1 MKKTL
6 LALLL
11 MIAASAHA
19 QEQTH
24 TLNLKDADIRVLI
37 ASVSEI
43 TGKNFI
49 VDPRVEGKVNV
60 VSAKPMAADE
70 VYQVFESVL
79 RVHGFALI
87 PAGNMVKILP
97 EAVAKQDGAASLN
110 GGQGPDSLVTR
121 VIPVRYVAPAQVV
134 QVLSPLV
141 PQSGSVVVSP
151 AGNSVIITDR
161 AGNATRLEKLIQRI
175 DIESD
180 SAIEI
185 INLSHANAAEVA
197 NTVNRLN
204 DKNSTGSGP
213 AATAVADARTNSI
226 LLSGDPSARLRLR
239 ALVGHLDTP
248 LGDND
253 ATEVVYLRYAKAD
266 DLVPVLDGVAQTL
279 TGESAGTAENP
290 GKRSATIQVHKETN
304 ALIITAAPAVFREL
318 QAVIRQLDVRRAQV
332 MIEAIIAEV
341 SDEALKEIGV
351 QWQATDSLN
360 GAEGFIGGTNF
371 PDTNNGGSIVGAI
384 TNPLGALGRGFN
396 VGYITGTTTLPGTDT
411 TVYEIGALAKLLKGD
426 GRSNILSM
434 PSIVTMDNREA
445 NISVGQEVP
454 FLTGS
459 YTNTGNNGGGSN
471 QPNNPFQ
478 TIERKQIG
486 IKLKVT
492 PQVNEGDSVALDI
505 FQEVSSL
512 APTPQGAT
520 DLVTNKREI
529 TTSVMVPD
537 GGMLVLGG
545 LISNQVDQ
553 SVSKVPGLGDIPLL
567 GNLFKYRNS
576 KAQKRNLMVFLRP
589 TILRDA
595 ETERVISQEKY
606 NLLRAEQID
615 ALENR
620 DAMYRKEDMPLLPE
634 WGEPLRADPRASA
647 GATPHNE

>member
-1 MKKTL
+1 MKKFL
-6 LALLL
+6 LASLLVL
-11 MIAASAHA
+11 SQSAFA

-24 TLNLKDADIRVLI
+24 TLNLKDADIRILI
-37 ASVSEI
+37 SSVSEI

-79 RVHGFALI
+79 RVHGYALI

-110 GGQGPDSLVTR
+110 GGLGPDSMVTR

-134 QVLSPLV
+134 QVLTPLV

-185 INLSHANAAEVA
+185 ISLSHANATEVA
-197 NTVNRLN
+197 NTVNRLG
-204 DKNSTGSGP
+204 DKSGAAGSP
-213 AATAVADARTNSI
+213 SANAVADARTNSI
-226 LLSGDPSARLRLR
+226 LLSGDPSARLKLR
-239 ALVGHLDTP
+239 ALIGHLDTP

-253 ATEVVYLRYAKAD
+253 ATEVVYLRYAKAE
-266 DLVPVLDGVAQTL
+266 DLVAVLDGVAQTL
-279 TGESAGTAENP
+279 TGESAGTVDKPSA
-290 GKRSATIQVHKETN
+290 RTATIQVHKETN

-318 QAVIRQLDVRRAQV
+318 QAVVRRLDVRRAQV

-341 SDEALKEIGV
+341 SDEAIKEIGV

-360 GAEGFIGGTNF
+360 GSEGFVGGTNF
-371 PDTNNGGSIVGAI
+371 PDQTGNGSIVGAI

-396 VGYITGTTTLPGTDT
+396 VGYLTGTTTLPGTDD
-411 TVYEIGALAKLLKGD
+411 TVYEIGALAKLLRGD
-426 GRSNILSM
+426 GRSNILSQ
-434 PSIVTMDNREA
+434 PSIVTLDNKEA
-445 NISVGQEVP
+445 NITVGQEVP

-459 YTNTGNNGGGSN
+459 YTNAGSTSGGNN

-478 TIERKQIG
+478 TIERKEIG

-492 PQVNEGDSVALDI
+492 PRINEGDSVALDI

-512 APTPQGAT
+512 APTPAGAT

-529 TTSVMVPD
+529 STSVMVQD

-553 SVSKVPGLGDIPLL
+553 SVNKVPGLGDIPLL

-576 KAQKRNLMVFLRP
+576 KMQKRNLMVFLRP
-589 TILRDA
+589 TILRDP

-606 NLLRAEQID
+606 NLLRAEQIQ
-615 ALENR
+615 AREHR
-620 DAMYRKEDMPLLPE
+620 ESMIREEEMPILQE
-634 WGEPLRADPRASA
+634 WGQPLRADPRAE
-647 GATPHNE
+647 ATPHNE

>member
-1 MKKTL
+1 MKKIAL
-6 LALLL
+6 AALLFAVQL
-11 MIAASAHA
+11 GVSA

-24 TLNLKDADIRVLI
+24 TLNLKDSDIRVLI

-60 VSAKPMAADE
+60 VSAKPMKADE

-79 RVHGFALI
+79 RVHGYALI

-110 GGQGPDSLVTR
+110 GGLGPDSMVTR

-134 QVLSPLV
+134 QVLTPLV

-180 SAIEI
+180 SAIEMI
-185 INLSHANAAEVA
+185 ALTHANATEVA

-204 DKNSTGSGP
+204 DKNNVPGVPT
-213 AATAVADARTNSI
+213 ANAVADARTNSI
-226 LLSGDPSARLRLR
+226 LLSGDPSARLKLR
-239 ALVGHLDTP
+239 ALIGHLDTP
-248 LGDND
+248 LGDTE
-253 ATEVVYLRYAKAD
+253 ATEVVYLRYAKAE
-266 DLVPVLDGVAQTL
+266 DLVKVLDGVAQTL
-279 TGESAGTAENP
+279 TGETGGTADKP
-290 GKRSATIQVHKETN
+290 GARTATIQVHKDTN
-304 ALIITAAPAVFREL
+304 ALVITAAPAVFREL
-318 QAVIRQLDVRRAQV
+318 QAVVRRLDVRRAQV
-332 MIEAIIAEV
+332 MIEAVIAEV

-360 GAEGFIGGTNF
+360 GSEGFVGGTNF
-371 PDTNNGGSIVGAI
+371 PDQTGSGSIVGAI

-396 VGYITGTTTLPGTDT
+396 VGYITGTTTLPGSDDT
-411 TVYEIGALAKLLKGD
+411 IFEIGALAKLLKGD
-426 GRSNILSM
+426 GRSNILSQ
-434 PSIVTMDNREA
+434 PSIVTLDNKEA
-445 NISVGQEVP
+445 NITVGQEVP

-459 YTNTGNNGGGSN
+459 YTNIGGNNGGNN

-478 TIERKQIG
+478 TIERKEIG

-492 PQVNEGDSVALDI
+492 PRINEGDSVALDI

-529 TTSVMVPD
+529 TTSVMVSD

-553 SVSKVPGLGDIPLL
+553 TVNKVPGLGDIPLL

-606 NLLRAEQID
+606 NLLRAEQIE
-615 ALENR
+615 ARSHRESMVR
-620 DAMYRKEDMPLLPE
+620 EEQMPMLPE
-634 WGEPLRADPRASA
+634 WGEPLRSDPRSESV
-647 GATPHNE
+647 PHNE

>member
-1 MKKTL
+1 MKRLFLASL
-6 LALLL
+6 LALSQ
-11 MIAASAHA
+11 SAFA

-37 ASVSEI
+37 SSVSEI
-43 TGKNFI
+43 TGRNFI

-60 VSAKPMAADE
+60 VSAKPMAAEE

-79 RVHGFALI
+79 RVHGYALI

-110 GGQGPDSLVTR
+110 GGLGPDSMVTR

-134 QVLSPLV
+134 QVLTPLV

-185 INLSHANAAEVA
+185 ISLSHANATEVA
-197 NTVNRLN
+197 NTVNRLS
-204 DKNSTGSGP
+204 DKSGAAGSP
-213 AATAVADARTNSI
+213 SANAVADARTNSI
-226 LLSGDPSARLRLR
+226 LLSGDPSARLKLR
-239 ALVGHLDTP
+239 ALIGHLDTP

-253 ATEVVYLRYAKAD
+253 ATEVVYLRYAKAE

-279 TGESAGTAENP
+279 TGESAGTVDKPSA
-290 GKRSATIQVHKETN
+290 RTATIQVHKETN

-318 QAVIRQLDVRRAQV
+318 QAVVRRLDVRRAQV

-341 SDEALKEIGV
+341 SDEAIKEIGV

-360 GAEGFIGGTNF
+360 GSEGFVGGTNF
-371 PDTNNGGSIVGAI
+371 PDQTGNGSIVGAI

-396 VGYITGTTTLPGTDT
+396 VGYLTGTTTLPGTDD
-411 TVYEIGALAKLLKGD
+411 TVYEIGALAKLLRGD
-426 GRSNILSM
+426 GRSNILSQ
-434 PSIVTMDNREA
+434 PSIVTLDNKEA
-445 NISVGQEVP
+445 NITVGQEVP

-459 YTNTGNNGGGSN
+459 YTNAGSTSGGNN

-478 TIERKQIG
+478 TIERKEIG

-492 PQVNEGDSVALDI
+492 PRINEGDSVALDI

-512 APTPQGAT
+512 APTPAGAT

-529 TTSVMVPD
+529 STSVMVQD

-553 SVSKVPGLGDIPLL
+553 SVNKVPGLGDIPLL

-576 KAQKRNLMVFLRP
+576 KMQKRNLMVFLRP
-589 TILRDA
+589 TILRDP

-606 NLLRAEQID
+606 NLLRAEQIQ
-615 ALENR
+615 ARENR
-620 DAMYRKEDMPLLPE
+620 ESMIRDEDMPILQE
-634 WGEPLRADPRASA
+634 WGQPLRADPRAE
-647 GATPHNE
+647 ATPHNE